1 VREGW
6 RRLDVLLLLALV
18 AVALVAVA
26 LLSVLVVEGVVSDGG
41 EAVVDCESSFFI
53 PTEERDLLTVR
64 RIDG

>member
-1 VREGW
+1 MREGW

-18 AVALVAVA
+18 AVALVEALVA
-26 LLSVLVVEGVVSDGG
+26 VLVVEAVVSDGG
-41 EAVVDCESSFFI
+41 EAVVDRESSFFI